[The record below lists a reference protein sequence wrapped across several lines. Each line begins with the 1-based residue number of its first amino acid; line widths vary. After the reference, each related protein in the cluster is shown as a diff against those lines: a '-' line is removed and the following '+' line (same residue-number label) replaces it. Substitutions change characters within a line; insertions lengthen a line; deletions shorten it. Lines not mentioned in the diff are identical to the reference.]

1 MNSVSK
7 NSPCLVKTTRRI
19 AALTSLMIAAATGV
33 WANAAE
39 LYGKVV
45 GVTDG
50 DTVTVLD
57 DTKTRHTIR
66 LASIDAPETSCHSKS
81 GDDSAC
87 RERGQ
92 AFGKASKRSLSEI
105 VYGKSVVV
113 KLLPGSTYGREIG
126 TVFVVEDDRRI
137 DANYLQVA
145 RGMAWHYTHFAKKQ
159 QSHSEYARYNVG
171 QLVAKRNK
179 VGLWADQDPVAPWE
193 YRSSRAVTAGHF
205 AGMR

>member
-1 MNSVSK
+1 MSSNSK
-7 NSPCLVKTTRRI
+7 NNTCLFKTTRRI
-19 AALTSLMIAAATGV
+19 AALTSLMIASATGV

-50 DTVTVLD
+50 DTITVLD
-57 DTKTRHTIR
+57 ETKNRHTIR

-87 RERGQ
+87 KERGQ
-92 AFGKASKRSLSEI
+92 PFGKASKRSLSEI

-113 KLLPGSTYGREIG
+113 DILPGSTYGREIG
-126 TVFVVEDDRRI
+126 TVFVIEGERRI

-145 RGMAWHYTHFAKKQ
+145 RGMAWHYTRFAKKN
-159 QSHSEYARYNVG
+159 QSESEYARYNVG
-171 QLVAKRNK
+171 QIVAQRHKY
-179 VGLWADQDPVAPWE
+179 GLWADPDPIAPWD
-193 YRSSRAVTAGHF
+193 YRALRTSKHSYPM
-205 AGMR
+205 GMH